1 MKPSGEF
8 DAGKTVSLR
17 QSYFRHSALR
27 IDSFV
32 LVFIRHISFHEIFF
46 VFFLWRSSLDGH
58 NHFMLM

>member
-46 VFFLWRSSLDGH
+46 VFFEEK
-58 NHFMLM
+58 